1 MSNNNSNL
9 SSGFTLKAKS
19 PLNDFSQSFDGI
31 EVSELLG
38 HSLVS
43 MAMPEDQKSTLEKNI
58 KAAYKADLPEVGKFT
73 TSVVDNTRI
82 LGLQQEQCF
91 VLFENEAVYTNN
103 NAVEH
108 LQEKTKG
115 AAYLSDQSDSWVMLK
130 ISGVNAQAA
139 LERVCPINLHPHF

>member
-9 SSGFTLKAKS
+9 SSGFTLKAQS
-19 PLNDFSQSFDGI
+19 PLNGFNQSFEGI

-73 TSVVDNTRI
+73 TSAVDNMRI

-91 VLFENEAVYTNN
+91 VLFENEAVYTNG
-103 NAVEH
+103 NAVSH
-108 LQEKTKG
+108 IQEKNQRSS
-115 AAYLSDQSDSWVMLK
+115 L
-130 ISGVNAQAA
+130 
-139 LERVCPINLHPHF
+139 LE